1 MYQEIYTCVERRNK
15 DAATSVIFV
24 EGTRVIVQY
33 VSVLNSILAKKR
45 FKAVLDRRPSIV
57 LPSNLV
63 AYLTEC
69 KK

>member
-1 MYQEIYTCVERRNK
+1 MYQEIYACVDWRNK
-15 DAATSVIFV
+15 DAATSVISV

-33 VSVLNSILAKKR
+33 VSVLNSILAQKR
-45 FKAVLDRRPSIV
+45 FKAVLDRRPLIV

-63 AYLTEC
+63 AYLAEC